1 MGWFRRLAAV
11 LTLMSALACG
21 GQATE
26 STAPP
31 TGVSVALQQWRSDV
45 AVHRIQVSVTNAA
58 ATPLHITDL
67 RLDSGSFEPAAPV
80 RVDTTL
86 PTTPRTDFPI
96 TYGKARCDAAA
107 IPPVKP
113 TDVVATM
120 AVGDAPAKEVRFP
133 IPVTDPLLTRLVK
146 YECGEHIL
154 KQSATIAFGP
164 FRREGDDLKG
174 VLTVTSTRPVT
185 VDDVDG
191 TTHYVLEPERRR
203 PVAEIA
209 PGTAEIPV
217 TIRPTR
223 CDPHA
228 FAEAKQAYLFQV
240 WGHTEGGETYRMIVT
255 PPKDVQEK
263 LLDYAID
270 VCDFPAT

>member
-1 MGWFRRLAAV
+1 M
-11 LTLMSALACG
+11 
-21 GQATE
+21 
-26 STAPP
+26 
-31 TGVSVALQQWRSDV
+31 QQWRSDV
-45 AVHRIQVSVTNAA
+45 AVHRVQVSVTNTAE
-58 ATPLHITDL
+58 TPLRIIDL

-86 PTTPRTDFPI
+86 PKTPRTDFPI
-96 TYGKARCDAAA
+96 TYGRARCDDDT

-154 KQSATIAFGP
+154 KRSATIAFGP
-164 FRREGDDLKG
+164 FERRGDDLKG
-174 VLTVTSTRPVT
+174 TLTVTSTRPVT
-185 VDDVDG
+185 IDDVDG
-191 TTHYVLEPERRR
+191 TTHYVLEPEKRR
-203 PVAEIA
+203 PVAELA
-209 PGTAEIPV
+209 PGAAEIPV

-255 PPKDVQEK
+255 PPKDVQER